1 MSVTSNI
8 LAINTGN
15 LKSGGVSV
23 RTEVLGGVAAVSPE
37 VGGGG
42 HSGLG
47 QRGKEEERSTSL
59 CLELPGSQCKGAA
72 MVAHVQ
78 TQTGRLGRK
87 SKLLRSKEDTL
98 VVLGTQGC
106 GIKSRPQR
114 RRRKI

>member
-23 RTEVLGGVAAVSPE
+23 RTEVLRGVAMVSPE
-37 VGGGG
+37 VGGSG

-47 QRGKEEERSTSL
+47 QRGKEEKRSTSL
-59 CLELPGSQCKGAA
+59 CLDLPGSQCKGAA
-72 MVAHVQ
+72 MVTRVQ
-78 TQTGRLGRK
+78 TQAGRPGCR
-87 SKLLRSKEDTL
+87 SELLRSKEDTL
-98 VVLGTQGC
+98 VVLGTQAC
-106 GIKSRPQR
+106 GIKSRPRQ